1 MQITT
6 SGGLIVLAVALVQ
19 SAPAPAQYPTRPIR
33 LLVPYA
39 AGSAVDVVGR
49 IIGTPLSEALGR
61 PVVIDNRPG
70 AAGNIGAEL
79 VAHSP
84 PDGYTVMMT
93 NLSHA
98 ISVTLYSKLGY
109 DLVKDLA
116 PVSWLAAGSYL
127 MTVNPSVPAKS
138 VKELIALARAR
149 PGQLNVATT
158 GAGIF
163 LASQLFQ
170 GMTGVKMTN
179 VTYRSTPFALTA
191 LVSGEV
197 SVGFPSTSAAFP
209 HVTSA
214 KLRGLAVTSA
224 RRSPITPDVPTI
236 AEAGVPGYEASA
248 WYGLMVPART
258 PPEIISRL
266 HAESVKALDRPDVK
280 ERFATTDFEP
290 IGSTPEQFGAHIR
303 SEIEKW
309 GKIVKATGLR
319 PD

>member
-1 MQITT
+1 MKSIIC
-6 SGGLIVLAVALVQ
+6 GGLIALAAALAGAV
-19 SAPAPAQYPTRPIR
+19 PAHAQYPTRSIR
-33 LLVPYA
+33 FIVPYA
-39 AGSAVDVVGR
+39 AGSAPDIVGR

-79 VAHSP
+79 VAHST
-84 PDGYTVMMT
+84 PDGYTVMMA

-149 PGQLNVATT
+149 PGQLNVATS

-179 VTYRSTPFALTA
+179 VTYRSTPFSLTA

-197 SVGFPSTSAAFP
+197 SVGYPSSSAAFP

-224 RRSPITPDVPTI
+224 RRSPIMPDVPTI
-236 AEAGVPGYEASA
+236 AEAGVPGYEASP

-266 HAESVKALDRPDVK
+266 HAESVKALNRPDVK
-280 ERFATTDFEP
+280 ERIGATDLKP
-290 IGSTPEQFGAHIR
+290 VGSTPEQFRTHIR

>member
-1 MQITT
+1 LT
-6 SGGLIVLAVALVQ
+6 VLAASLMGNT
-19 SAPAPAQYPTRPIR
+19 PASAQYPARPIR
-33 LLVPYA
+33 LLVPFA
-39 AGSAVDVVGR
+39 AGSTNDIVGR

-61 PVVIDNRPG
+61 SVVVDNRPG

-84 PDGYTVMMT
+84 PDGYTLMIG
-93 NLSHA
+93 NLSLA

-116 PVSWLAAGSYL
+116 PVSWLASGSYL

-149 PGQLNVATT
+149 PGQLDVATT

-197 SVGFPSTSAAFP
+197 SVGFPGTSAAFP
-209 HVTSA
+209 HVASA

-224 RRSPITPDVPTI
+224 RRSPKLPDFPTI

-248 WYGLMVPART
+248 WYGLLVPART

-266 HAESVKALDRPDVK
+266 HAESVKALNRPDVK
-280 ERFATTDFEP
+280 ERIGATDLELV
-290 IGSTPEQFGAHIR
+290 GSTPEQFGAHIR

-319 PD
+319 PN